1 MEWGSLLCSRHPV
14 RPITTRLFQLGG
26 SLATESN
33 KKAGITG
40 TKVPT
45 RFLGL
50 SHQGELP
57 ISGAASAAE
66 IQTEM

>member
-1 MEWGSLLCSRHPV
+1 M
-14 RPITTRLFQLGG
+14 RPIATRLFQPGG

-33 KKAGITG
+33 KKAGNKG

-45 RFLGL
+45 RFLGF
-50 SHQGELP
+50 SNQGELP

-66 IQTEM
+66 IHTEM